1 MTKLATI
8 CSALLCAV
16 LALSASGQREEP
28 RARDAYNS
36 GDYAT
41 ALKEWRKMA
50 ERGYPA
56 AQCNIGVMYARGE
69 GVAQDASEAARW
81 YQKAAERG
89 HARAQY
95 NLGCMYYDGHGVAQD
110 YVQAHMWLSLAASRV
125 SRDQKKFADRRDEV
139 AGKMSP
145 AQIAEA
151 QALARKW
158 KPKIK
163 P

>member
-1 MTKLATI
+1 
-8 CSALLCAV
+8 
-16 LALSASGQREEP
+16 
-28 RARDAYNS
+28 
-36 GDYAT
+36 
-41 ALKEWRKMA
+41 MA

-56 AQCNIGVMYARGE
+56 AQCNVGVMYARGE
-69 GVAQDASEAARW
+69 GVAQDVSEAARW
-81 YQKAAERG
+81 YEKAAERG

-95 NLGCMYYDGHGVAQD
+95 NLGCMFCDGNGVAQD
-110 YVQAHMWLSLAASRV
+110 YVQAHKWLSLAASRV

-139 AGKMSP
+139 AGKMPP

-158 KPKIK
+158 KPRIK